1 MLRDRSGKGEKN
13 CFLRCFSPRPCPY
26 RVRRVLVGQNP
37 YFMVNA
43 LYMHLDAIAH
53 QGEMD

>member
-53 QGEMD
+53 QGEMN